1 MADTRRSLLVRA
13 QTGDEAAWKGLA
25 EVYRP
30 LIVSWLRQQAVPP
43 HEIDDLVQ
51 DILLSVVQGLASFS
65 HSGRVGAFRS
75 WMRTIARN
83 CACDFWKGRGR
94 QAAVSGSGAD
104 DVLRR
109 LEDLD
114 SDLNR
119 NWDEEHDRHVLRC
132 LLDLM
137 ELEFEP
143 GTVQAFRRVSLD
155 GAGAAEVA
163 RELGLSV
170 GAVYTAKSRVLRRL
184 REAAEGLLEET
195 G

>member
-1 MADTRRSLLVRA
+1 MADTRQSLLLRA
-13 QTGDEAAWKGLA
+13 QAGDEGAWNDLA
-25 EVYRP
+25 VLYRP
-30 LIVSWLRQQAVPP
+30 LIVSWLRRQPVPAG
-43 HEIDDLVQ
+43 EVDDLVQ
-51 DILLSVVQGLASFS
+51 EILLSVVQSLPSFS

-83 CACDFWKGRGR
+83 RACDFWKGRGR
-94 QAAVSGSGAD
+94 QAVAGGGAP

-109 LEDLD
+109 LEDPD

-119 NWDEEHDRHVLRC
+119 SWDEEHDRYVMRC

-143 GTVQAFRRVSLD
+143 GTVQAFRRVALE
-155 GAGAAEVA
+155 GAGAAEAA

-170 GAVYTAKSRVLRRL
+170 GAVYAAKSRVLRRL
-184 REAAEGLLEET
+184 RQAAEGLLEEI